1 MKKEVSSTVFERFVG
16 VDWSGARGPGLPGL
30 QVAMATDGRS
40 SPYLVPPPGGGK
52 LWTRRMFVD
61 WLVKTLSGNDR
72 VLVGLD
78 FAFSFP
84 YHEKGEFFPGAPDI
98 LSSTFNLW
106 RRVDETC
113 WDAESFYA
121 GTFVEDGQ
129 YAPYFLLPKKRGERY
144 EHRLRLTD
152 NRCRCKGLGRPETV
166 FKLVGATQV
175 GKGSLA
181 GMRVLHYLRC
191 RMPHLCIWPFDRLPE
206 SRPAA
211 IAVEVYPGAFV
222 RMSKVARGKVRDVK
236 TLNRI
241 LESYASEPLRDDA
254 LEGRAPGDKADA
266 LIVAAAL
273 RRLSGKGKVWKPP
286 GLRVARQS
294 HEGWIFGVT

>member
-1 MKKEVSSTVFERFVG
+1 MTKVAPSMVFDRFIG
-16 VDWSGARGPGLPGL
+16 VDWSGARGPGLRGL

-40 SPYLVPPPGGGK
+40 PPCLVSPPGGRK
-52 LWTRRMFVD
+52 LWTRRVFAD

-84 YHEKGEFFPGAPDI
+84 YHDTGEFFPCAPGTP
-98 LSSTFNLW
+98 STAFNLW
-106 RRVDETC
+106 RHVDETC
-113 WDAESFYA
+113 GGTEGFYA
-121 GTFVEDGQ
+121 GTFVEDGR
-129 YAPYFLLPKKRGERY
+129 YAPYFLLPEKRGERY
-144 EHRLRLTD
+144 EPRMRLTD
-152 NRCRCKGLGRPETV
+152 KRCRCKGLGRPETV

-181 GMRVLHYLRC
+181 GMRVLHHLRR
-191 RMPHLCIWPFDRLPE
+191 RMPHMRIWPFDRLSE

-222 RMSKVARGKVRDVK
+222 RMSGIASGKVDDRGP
-236 TLNRI
+236 LNRI
-241 LESYASEPLRDDA
+241 LESYDSERLRNGV
-254 LEGRAPGDKADA
+254 LEGGAPGDKADA
-266 LIVAAAL
+266 LIVAAVL
-273 RRLSGKGKVWKPP
+273 RRLSGKGEFWNPP

-294 HEGWIFGVT
+294 YEGWIFGVT